1 MALVAAGLAAPG
13 ELRAQDVS
21 AAPCQLCGP
30 ATSAAGEARATLP
43 IRLEVQTRL
52 DFDSII
58 FGGDGEALMS
68 LSPEGSAQISGAASA
83 TGARAMPGSVVIRG
97 DPGRQV
103 RIDLPSRIDL
113 FGEFGGTVRIDRIV
127 TDLPSFPRIGDDGVL
142 SFRFGGDVRISGETD
157 GAYRGSV
164 DFIVDYL

>member
-1 MALVAAGLAAPG
+1 
-13 ELRAQDVS
+13 
-21 AAPCQLCGP
+21 
-30 ATSAAGEARATLP
+30 
-43 IRLEVQTRL
+43 
-52 DFDSII
+52 
-58 FGGDGEALMS
+58 MS
-68 LSPEGSAQISGAASA
+68 LSPEGGAQISGAASA

-113 FGEFGGTVRIDRIV
+113 SGEFGGYVRIDRIV

-142 SFRFGGDVRISGETD
+142 SFRFGGDVRISGEPD

>member
-1 MALVAAGLAAPG
+1 MVLVAAGLVMPAAG
-13 ELRAQDVS
+13 LAQGGGQ
-21 AAPCQLCGP
+21 APCQLCAPTVDGTNDQQP
-30 ATSAAGEARATLP
+30 DTPL
-43 IRLEVQTRL
+43 RLELQTRL

-68 LSPEGSAQISGAASA
+68 LSPEGSAQIFGAASA

-103 RIDLPSRIDL
+103 RIDIPSRIHL